1 MLMFIVLRSSSYY
14 FEQILA
20 LPAEMIQKISVEAAI
35 LNTLDARELRTY
47 YLDVYRSLATV
58 CLQWK
63 EILRRPDFQ
72 KEFLAQLLC
81 VFDNDLK

>member
-1 MLMFIVLRSSSYY
+1 
-14 FEQILA
+14 
-20 LPAEMIQKISVEAAI
+20 MIQKILVEAAI
-35 LNTLDARELRTY
+35 LNTLDARELRTD

-72 KEFLAQLLC
+72 KQFLDHLLC
-81 VFDNDLK
+81 VFDNDLKIDYVKGK